1 VLVLGLALFSA
12 QFVGLVIFRDVIWIV
27 ISFIL
32 AGLGNAL
39 YDPALSAHILDI
51 TPPEYKA
58 RVMGI
63 KSTVG
68 SLGNML
74 GPALV
79 VMITS
84 FVAPQVVFL
93 ISAGLVLILT
103 VTSGLA
109 LRTPQLP
116 VVPLHE
122 SQSAVSQNN

>member
-1 VLVLGLALFSA
+1 
-12 QFVGLVIFRDVIWIV
+12 
-27 ISFIL
+27 
-32 AGLGNAL
+32 
-39 YDPALSAHILDI
+39 
-51 TPPEYKA
+51 
-58 RVMGI
+58 MGI

-68 SLGNML
+68 SIGNML

-109 LRTPQLP
+109 LHTPQLP
-116 VVPLHE
+116 VVPLYE
-122 SQSAVSQNN
+122 SQSTISQNN